1 MVFYL
6 QTYSQVWVFDI
17 GTKHAGRDY
26 LVFTHIWVFTT
37 CIQITYACLNSKY
50 YDTYNTNYKCC
61 RNTKSEKTYEKA
73 RDRALLN
80 VSKGG
85 DDLESARVGRGQGL
99 NRYNFR
105 LCTDLKLMKT
115 LKMRFDTEG
124 LRLTLDLN
132 SNWVS
137 HGTLASDKQAITF
150 LSNGYIVHIS
160 PTVWGQ
166 WSQVIECTFLSIL

>member
-1 MVFYL
+1 M
-6 QTYSQVWVFDI
+6 
-17 GTKHAGRDY
+17 
-26 LVFTHIWVFTT
+26 
-37 CIQITYACLNSKY
+37 
-50 YDTYNTNYKCC
+50 
-61 RNTKSEKTYEKA
+61 TYEKA

-85 DDLESARVGRGQGL
+85 DDLESARVGRGQGQ
-99 NRYNFR
+99 NRYSFR
-105 LCTDLKLMKT
+105 LCKDLKLMKT

-150 LSNGYIVHIS
+150 FCQRGKYVHIS
-160 PTVWGQ
+160 FTVWSQ
-166 WSQVIECTFLSIL
+166 WSKVI